1 MNRVMQ
7 PPELEAWV
15 LSIADR
21 VARKQ
26 PVEDSRV
33 ELKSAWPTD
42 AVRAARRLAGHCNAA
57 RGEPALWVVGID
69 ETDGVV
75 GASHNDLAAWWPAV
89 RKHFE
94 ALAPELVQD
103 INIPVDDKTVV
114 ALLFNTNRAPFV
126 VANPFY
132 GQPGGGHVAAEVPWR
147 DGTSIR
153 SARREDLLRL
163 LVPIQHLP
171 IVEPLSASLV
181 CTRRNPQP
189 DQPSH
194 HLDWQ
199 LIVELYVTSATR
211 ARLIIPYHRCT
222 AQFSIAPFL
231 SGIALHSIT
240 LRPRVR
246 PLMLGPEPVFPTDPR
261 LSRTVDASISEVIID
276 DAGLVIL
283 RAHCTTEKLD
293 ERALTRSAMYTLS
306 LGPADVDRRVS
317 LNGELAPPTE
327 DFSAGGA
334 GIPPSVCWGQTDF
347 LVG

>member
-1 MNRVMQ
+1 MMQ
-7 PPELEAWV
+7 PGELEAWV

-42 AVRAARRLAGHCNAA
+42 AIRAARRLAGHCNAA
-57 RGEPALWVVGID
+57 GGEPALWVVGID

-75 GASHNDLAAWWPAV
+75 GASHNDLAAWWPTV
-89 RKHFE
+89 RKHFQ

-126 VANPFY
+126 VANPSH
-132 GQPGGGHVAAEVPWR
+132 GKPDGGCVEAEVPWR
-147 DGTSIR
+147 EGTSIR

-163 LVPIQHLP
+163 LVPIQRLP
-171 IVEPLSASLV
+171 IVEPLSARLV
-181 CTRRNPQP
+181 CTRRDPQP

-194 HLDWQ
+194 HLGWQ
-199 LIVELYVTSATR
+199 FTVELYVTSATR
-211 ARLIIPYHRCT
+211 ARLIIPYHRC
-222 AQFSIAPFL
+222 AALFSIEPFL
-231 SGIALHSIT
+231 SGITLHSIT
-240 LRPRVR
+240 LSPRVR
-246 PLMLGPEPVFPTDPR
+246 QYMAGQEPVFPTDPR
-261 LSRTVDASISEVIID
+261 LSRTVDASISEAIID
-276 DAGLVIL
+276 GAGLVIL
-283 RAHCTTEKLD
+283 RAHCTTDKLD

-317 LNGELAPPTE
+317 LTGELTPPIE
-327 DFSAGGA
+327 GFSAGGA
-334 GIPPSVCWGQTDF
+334 GTPPSVCWGRPGF
-347 LVG
+347 